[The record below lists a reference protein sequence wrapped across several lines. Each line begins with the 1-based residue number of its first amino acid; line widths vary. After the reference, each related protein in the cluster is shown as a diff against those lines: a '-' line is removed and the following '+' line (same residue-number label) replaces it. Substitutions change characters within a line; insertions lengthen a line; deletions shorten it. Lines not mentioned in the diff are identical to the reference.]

1 MFLTGGKTEARMGK
15 TLHLAVSFSVSSLVS
30 LPESFPTSVSVASSP
45 PLCWVKVEC
54 FSVTLSLNVVSV
66 TVTLLRL
73 FGMEFDTG
81 SVVGTISGPIG
92 VREGKVVGGGISQM
106 QKVVGALLVGERVGR
121 GEGEVGALVGSLEGK
136 LEGDM
141 VGLLEG
147 DVGDMV
153 GGFVG
158 EDGATVGDE
167 LGTGEG
173 TEEGAE
179 VA

>member
-92 VREGKVVGGGISQM
+92 VREGKVVG
-106 QKVVGALLVGERVGR
+106 ALLVGERVGR

-158 EDGATVGDE
+158 EDGATVGEE